1 MRKLAAILVLALA
14 IAGGWGTPVMA
25 FDMEVRV
32 GWIDTATTCQGATPC
47 VGFTGTGGDFSGV
60 GGPAT
65 TSLFLNWDQQTTSI
79 DSELHIGAL
88 DATSI
93 GFVGTATTTINS
105 GDTVV
110 SATARH
116 INNAIPAEDDILGT
130 TTLATLLTLTNDAA
144 EIVFQAFVPIDVDF
158 DETFNEAD
166 VGDCGTPNPIG
177 TACDDFFTFLAL
189 NFTDQFTDAGITYSI
204 NVRGLFFDAAG
215 TLFACEP
222 PVAGTSQCFTG
233 EGQVNDRFVV
243 VSLQQI
249 PDQIPAPATLLLL
262 GLGLLGMGAAGWKR
276 GRRDA

>member
-1 MRKLAAILVLALA
+1 
-14 IAGGWGTPVMA
+14 
-25 FDMEVRV
+25 
-32 GWIDTATTCQGATPC
+32 
-47 VGFTGTGGDFSGV
+47 VGFTGAGGDFSGV
-60 GGPAT
+60 GGPAAT
-65 TSLFLNWDQQTTSI
+65 FLFMNWDQQTTAI

-93 GFVGTATTTINS
+93 GFVGTATTTIDS

-116 INNAIPAEDDILGT
+116 INNAIPAEDDVLGDT
-130 TTLATLLTLTNDAA
+130 VLATLLTLTNADGD
-144 EIVFQAFVPIDVDF
+144 IVFQANVPIPVAF

-166 VGDCGTPNPIG
+166 VGDCAAPNPIG
-177 TACDDFFTFLAL
+177 TACDDFFTFPEL
-189 NFTDQFTDAGITYSI
+189 NFTNQFTDPDTGISYSI

-233 EGQVNDRFVV
+233 EASDNDRFVV

-249 PDQIPAPATLLLL
+249 VPAPATLLLL